1 MESNDKDIFRQLFAG
16 MPDEVL
22 SMDFNEKVMRKVR
35 VEAALREKKRKYL
48 EVFGYITMGIVM
60 MAVGALI
67 LYYFDISIVLP
78 SLDLR
83 NWSFPKPD
91 YELFTSQ
98 SFLFS
103 VYIGVLALFLLIIDS
118 TIRRYIEKNKKEPV

>member
-1 MESNDKDIFRQLFAG
+1 MGSNDKDIFRQLFAG

-22 SMDFNEKVMRKVR
+22 PMDFNEKVMRKVR
-35 VEAALREKKRKYL
+35 KEAALREKRRNYM

-67 LYYFDISIVLP
+67 LYYFDIPIALP

-91 YELFTSQ
+91 YELFTTQ

-118 TIRRYIEKNKKEPV
+118 TIRRHIEKNK